1 MVRFSLL
8 QRDLMLLLLVAMLV
22 LLSHQDATTTAFVIV
37 EHPTATRTSRR
48 AMVFLSASNKKG
60 VEEQN
65 PVITFAVGTLVEFEE
80 KNRVHVGKVQ
90 QATHKT
96 GGSRYEVTDR
106 EGKTYNIEDKAVH
119 FAMPVP
125 NTPKAAEQLFVDF
138 CHAQEATEDQLQ
150 ALLEINPE
158 LLELAWEEAVA
169 HDEESS
175 DAGGGGGG
183 GGGITPQSQSHH
195 HHHNH
200 LVTPS
205 ALIEL
210 VHSHPPTA
218 IEKYMA
224 WKLLRTE
231 ISHVFFKEIKEHG
244 RVVSFKAKDR
254 KAVDA
259 ARQVFCKTHEG
270 DEYCNLLLP

>member
-1 MVRFSLL
+1 M
-8 QRDLMLLLLVAMLV
+8 ALV
-22 LLSHQDATTTAFVIV
+22 LSRPDVTTAFVV
-37 EHPTATRTSRR
+37 EQTKVATSPR
-48 AMVFLSASNKKG
+48 AVLLASKKG
-60 VEEQN
+60 VDEHIAHQ
-65 PVITFAVGTLVEFEE
+65 VTFAVGTLVEFEE

-90 QATHKT
+90 EATHKT
-96 GGSRYEVTDR
+96 GGSRYEVMDR
-106 EGKTYNIEDKAVH
+106 DGKKYGIEDKAIH

-138 CHAQEATEDQLQ
+138 CQAQEATEDQLHE
-150 ALLEINPE
+150 LLEINPE
-158 LLELAWEEAVA
+158 FLELAWEEAVTN
-169 HDEESS
+169 DEESGA
-175 DAGGGGGG
+175 DAGGDAHA
-183 GGGITPQSQSHH
+183 HH
-195 HHHNH
+195 PHH

-231 ISHVFFKEIKEHG
+231 TSHVFFKEIKDHG

-259 ARQVFCKTHEG
+259 ARLVFCKTHEG
-270 DEYCNLLLP
+270 SELCTLMP

>member
-8 QRDLMLLLLVAMLV
+8 VIYLV
-22 LLSHQDATTTAFVIV
+22 LLVLSVMLSRQDATTTAFVIM
-37 EHPTATRTSRR
+37 EQPTAKTTTTTTSRR
-48 AMVFLSASNKKG
+48 AVSFLLASNKKS
-60 VEEQN
+60 VEEQQGTTST
-65 PVITFAVGTLVEFEE
+65 TFAVGTLVEFEE
-80 KNRVHVGKVQ
+80 KNRIHVGKVQ

-106 EGKTYNIEDKAVH
+106 EGKMYHNIEDKAVH

-138 CHAQEATEDQLQ
+138 CNAQEATEDQLQ
-150 ALLEINPE
+150 EILEINPE
-158 LLELAWEEAVA
+158 LLELAWEDAVTR
-169 HDEESS
+169 DEESS
-175 DAGGGGGG
+175 DVGG
-183 GGGITPQSQSHH
+183 TAQQQSQN
-195 HHHNH
+195 HHNNHH

-231 ISHVFFKEIKEHG
+231 ISHVFFKEIKDHG

-270 DEYCNLLLP
+270 SEYCNLTLLP